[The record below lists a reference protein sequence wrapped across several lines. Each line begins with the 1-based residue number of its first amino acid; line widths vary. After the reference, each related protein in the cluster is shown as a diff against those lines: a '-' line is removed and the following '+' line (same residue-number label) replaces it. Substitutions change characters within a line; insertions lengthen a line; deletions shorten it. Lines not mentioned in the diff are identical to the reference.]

1 MPSSLPTSRP
11 TRRARSRT
19 GGGSTAPLGEIRRTG
34 YGTCVG
40 ELEEF
45 QNGVSAAV
53 LDRLMRPMV
62 IVNIW
67 GPSPRVTQ
75 KRLPVLGRMALR
87 AAHEVSLV
95 LA

>member
-1 MPSSLPTSRP
+1 MLAPNLEAYTPRTI
-11 TRRARSRT
+11 TDRSRLDR
-19 GGGSTAPLGEIRRTG
+19 ALGEIRRLG
-34 YGTCVG
+34 YSTCVG

-53 LDRLMRPMV
+53 LNRLMRPMV

-67 GPSPRVTQ
+67 GPSQRVTQ

>member
-1 MPSSLPTSRP
+1 MRSSPRTSRR

-19 GGGSTAPLGEIRRTG
+19 GGRLDRALGEIRRTG

-67 GPSPRVTQ
+67 GPSR
-75 KRLPVLGRMALR
+75 G
-87 AAHEVSLV
+87 
-95 LA
+95 